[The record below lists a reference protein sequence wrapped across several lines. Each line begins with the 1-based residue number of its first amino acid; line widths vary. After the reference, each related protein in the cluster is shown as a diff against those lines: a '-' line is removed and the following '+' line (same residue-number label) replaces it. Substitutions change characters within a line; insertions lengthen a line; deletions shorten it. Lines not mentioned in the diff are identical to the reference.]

1 MMIDSTGFLLIRCQ
15 SRRILVVA
23 YVVLLWSSQQL
34 KLLFGVKIIICT
46 RSLPREPRAHMRATY
61 RATFGRWDQMNFAVE
76 FQNVVGADDQIGLRI
91 AGFYEE
97 SESLRDT
104 V

>member
-1 MMIDSTGFLLIRCQ
+1 MMIDNTAFLLTCCQ

-34 KLLFGVKIIICT
+34 KLLFGAQIIICT
-46 RSLPREPRAHMRATY
+46 RSLAREPRAHMRATY

>member
-1 MMIDSTGFLLIRCQ
+1 
-15 SRRILVVA
+15 
-23 YVVLLWSSQQL
+23 
-34 KLLFGVKIIICT
+34 
-46 RSLPREPRAHMRATY
+46 MRATY

-97 SESLRDT
+97 SESFRDT

>member
-1 MMIDSTGFLLIRCQ
+1 
-15 SRRILVVA
+15 
-23 YVVLLWSSQQL
+23 
-34 KLLFGVKIIICT
+34 
-46 RSLPREPRAHMRATY
+46 MRATY

-91 AGFYEE
+91 TGFYQE
-97 SESLRDT
+97 SESFRDT

>member
-1 MMIDSTGFLLIRCQ
+1 M
-15 SRRILVVA
+15 VVA
-23 YVVLLWSSQQL
+23 ATQVAVR
-34 KLLFGVKIIICT
+34 CT
-46 RSLPREPRAHMRATY
+46 NHHLHAQSGPRARKRATY
-61 RATFGRWDQMNFAVE
+61 RATFGRWDQMNFAGD

>member
-1 MMIDSTGFLLIRCQ
+1 M
-15 SRRILVVA
+15 VVA
-23 YVVLLWSSQQL
+23 ATQVAVR
-34 KLLFGVKIIICT
+34 CT
-46 RSLPREPRAHMRATY
+46 NHHLHAQSGPRARK
-61 RATFGRWDQMNFAVE
+61 RATFGRWDQMNFAGD

-97 SESLRDT
+97 SESFRDT